1 MEPKHV
7 RTVVALLAVL
17 VGLAGT
23 RTGLEAQDGGGSG
36 RAQVIVTPLK
46 TQGVDRNFGKDVAKK
61 VREGL
66 EKFDLLA
73 PVDQDKLEHAMD
85 QYQLNEDQ
93 MDLVSWRQLAG
104 RINAQLIISGTAE
117 RSDGGTKVDVVFVD
131 AQRGERMQV
140 PTFTVQ
146 GTDKDQAARKILSA
160 LDTQVKFLRAVANCN
175 DYLSGNQFDDAVRNC
190 DEALS
195 INPGSGRALY
205 LRGRVAMKQE
215 KWDAARD
222 YLKKVVDQEPSNEDA
237 IQSLAYSNAQLG
249 NQERALELYKQ
260 YLQFNPDNQQIRLSV
275 AYNLAS
281 AGAYDQAIQV
291 IQQGLARDS
300 TSAPMWKYLGDVAL
314 KKGTESD
321 RSKMTASSSIGDS
334 SAIHT
339 AIDAYHKYMAL
350 QPDSATSDIYR
361 NIVAAELQLGELDQA
376 DQESMRA
383 IRALAGKN
391 PSLWSLRA
399 DVLAR
404 QGHVEQAVA
413 AMDSTL
419 AADSS
424 YSNAYFKRGLFE
436 LRAGMGDRAIR
447 DFHTAVDENGQD
459 PDQIANA
466 LFGRGYQDYFKKGQ
480 SLAGSGDF
488 RAARGQYQTAASLF
502 TTALGFAQQ
511 PDLKNQLNF
520 WSGYAYYKIGDAIDN
535 VNKANK
541 NPECQLARDALSAFQ
556 KVGGYMGNAGSYQQ
570 QSQKSVTDGT
580 DVYTYR
586 QNQLIKKACK

>member
-1 MEPKHV
+1 MEPKHS
-7 RTVVALLAVL
+7 RTIVTLLAVL
-17 VGLAGT
+17 VGLVGVRA
-23 RTGLEAQDGGGSG
+23 GLEAQDGGGSG
-36 RAQVIVTPLK
+36 RAQVIVAPLK
-46 TQGVDRNFGKDVAKK
+46 TQGVDKDFGKDVAKK

-73 PVDQDKLEHAMD
+73 PVDKDRLEHALD
-85 QYQLNEDQ
+85 QYKLDENS

-117 RSDGGTKVDVVFVD
+117 RSGDGTRVDVVFVD
-131 AQRGERMQV
+131 AKRGEKMEV
-140 PTFTVQ
+140 PSFTVQ
-146 GTDKDQAARKILSA
+146 GTDKDQAAQKILGA

-175 DYLSGNQFDDAVRNC
+175 DYLSGNQYDDAVRNC
-190 DEALS
+190 DQALS
-195 INPGSGRALY
+195 INPKSGRALY
-205 LRGRVAMKQE
+205 LRGRVAMKLE
-215 KWDAARD
+215 KWDEATG
-222 YLKKVVDQEPSNEDA
+222 YLKKVVDMEPSNEDA

-291 IQQGLARDS
+291 IRQGLERDS
-300 TSAPMWKYLGDVAL
+300 TSAAMWKYLGDVAL
-314 KKGTESD
+314 KKGTEGD
-321 RSKMTASSSIGDS
+321 RSQMTASSSIGDT
-334 SAIHT
+334 SAVRT
-339 AIDAYHKYMAL
+339 AIDAYHKYLGL
-350 QPDSATSDIYR
+350 QPDSATSGIYR

-376 DQESMRA
+376 DQESMQA
-383 IRALAGKN
+383 IHALTGKN
-391 PSLWSLRA
+391 PALWSLRA
-399 DVLAR
+399 DVLAQ
-404 QGHVEQAVA
+404 QGHLEQAVA

-436 LRAGMGDRAIR
+436 LRAGMGDKAIR

-459 PDQIANA
+459 PNQIANA

-480 SLAGSGDF
+480 SLASSGNYA
-488 RAARGQYQTAASLF
+488 AARGQYQTAASLF
-502 TTALGFAQQ
+502 TTALDFARQA
-511 PDLKNQLNF
+511 DMESQLNF
-520 WSGYAYYKIGDAIDN
+520 WAGYAYYKVGDAIDN
-535 VNKANK
+535 VNKANE

-556 KVGGYMGNAGSYQQ
+556 KVGGYMSKAGSYQQ